1 MLAHSNIFSQYNIY
15 IVKIIK
21 KGVGNNSRQQR
32 VRIVV
37 LSVIAIAAASGF
49 GAVMV
54 FSDASFAQIQ
64 GFDEQE
70 PLTELVVAVVP
81 QGDVSNFESQGE
93 ILEDYFASKIGM
105 NVRVFYP
112 TDDTTTIASIGAG
125 TTHVAFMSSR
135 PAQLA
140 YELNGDKVL
149 VFMAELRPFK
159 AEGDTETL
167 GTSYWSEYWVR
178 ADSNITT
185 LEDARGM
192 SAAFSGPLST
202 GGYLFPVAKLV
213 EDGMITSGGD
223 PKEFFGNV
231 VFSGGYQQ
239 SLVALL
245 RGDVDVAAGDD
256 WAVYTFLTPEEQSQI
271 RVIERQG
278 PVPTHSVI
286 YRSDIVSPD
295 LITKFEKAMIDI
307 KIERPELLD
316 AALFGANEFTPT
328 NHHSHLGTLET
339 ALELSEI
346 PAVP

>member
-1 MLAHSNIFSQYNIY
+1 MADNPRKR
-15 IVKIIK
+15 KI
-21 KGVGNNSRQQR
+21 
-32 VRIVV
+32 RIEV
-37 LSVIAIAAASGF
+37 LSFVAIAAASGF
-49 GAVMV
+49 GAGLL
-54 FSDASFAQIQ
+54 FSGTPSSQVQ
-64 GFDEQE
+64 GIDNKE
-70 PLTELVVAVVP
+70 PLSELVVAVVP
-81 QGDVSNFESQGE
+81 QGDVSNFESKGE

-105 NVRVFYP
+105 NVRLFYP

-140 YELNGDKVL
+140 YELNEGKVF

-159 AEGDTETL
+159 AEGGTETL

-178 ADSNITT
+178 ADSDITA
-185 LEDARGM
+185 LENTRGKNV
-192 SAAFSGPLST
+192 AFSGPLST

-213 EDGMITSGGD
+213 EEGMISSGSD

-239 SLVALL
+239 SLMALL

-307 KIERPELLD
+307 KTERPELLD
-316 AALFGANEFTPT
+316 AALFGANEFVPT

-339 ALELSEI
+339 ALELSRI
-346 PAVP
+346 PAVS